1 MGRAAPAWLLRAAVL
16 AAVYVV
22 VAKLGLRYASIGQ
35 SISPVWPPTGVAL
48 AGLVILGPRYWPT
61 IFLGAF
67 VANVTTPIPL
77 GAALGIACGNTAEA
91 ALGAYLLRGH
101 APGAAAFVLD
111 NLDSVRRLV
120 VVAAPLAAVASAT
133 TGVTSLVASHAL
145 SGQPFGPA
153 LLTWW
158 AGDYVGALV
167 VTPVL
172 LAWQHRASAP
182 LDGREAL
189 EILIVMGAT
198 LVAAG
203 FVLGGLVPPA
213 FLRPSDYP
221 YLLFPFV
228 IAAALRFGPR
238 GASATTLAVAGVA
251 VGYAVR
257 GGGPFVMQ
265 TVPSTDASLLLY
277 IAILAVTGLTLG
289 AVAVQH
295 QRAQSAL
302 QDANE
307 NLRAAVHASPLAIY
321 AVDRDAIVRAWNPAA
336 ETLYGWRADEVIGRS
351 LPIVASDATDY
362 GRLRERVLRGE
373 VIRGAEITRRKKD
386 GSPLTVSLSIGPLHD
401 TAGRV
406 TGMLSVAADLTEV
419 RQLEVQYRQ
428 AQKMEVVGRLAGGI
442 AHDFNNLLTA
452 ILGTTT
458 LLMESLDPGSPASLD
473 AAEIVKTARRA
484 AGLTQQLLA
493 FSRRQMLAPRV
504 LDVNALVAN
513 LEVMLRRLI
522 GADVAL
528 HTRLA
533 PEPAVVR
540 ADPGQLEQAIV
551 NLVVNAR
558 DAMPSGGTVTVET
571 ATVELD
577 PSYVEMHAPAQPGSY
592 VRLGVSDTGVGMD
605 AATRAHL
612 FEPFFTTKEPGRGT
626 GLGLATVYG
635 IVKQSGGY
643 IWAYSEP
650 GHGTTFKIYLP
661 HVGAAPDTLAAGGAA
676 TPASALRGSETIL
689 VVEDEENVRRYTQR
703 ALEGLGYTVLTAANG
718 PEALRLAAAHA
729 RPIHLL
735 LADVVMPGMNGREV
749 GRHLSARRPEMRVL
763 YMSGYAAD
771 VVLQQGLLEP
781 ALVILQKPF
790 TPDLLALKVREVL
803 DASSMAGPPARQPTQ
818 TVSGTGRSLPLRD
831 APPE

>member
-1 MGRAAPAWLLRAAVL
+1 M
-16 AAVYVV
+16 
-22 VAKLGLRYASIGQ
+22 
-35 SISPVWPPTGVAL
+35 
-48 AGLVILGPRYWPT
+48 
-61 IFLGAF
+61 
-67 VANVTTPIPL
+67 
-77 GAALGIACGNTAEA
+77 
-91 ALGAYLLRGH
+91 
-101 APGAAAFVLD
+101 
-111 NLDSVRRLV
+111 
-120 VVAAPLAAVASAT
+120 
-133 TGVTSLVASHAL
+133 
-145 SGQPFGPA
+145 
-153 LLTWW
+153 
-158 AGDYVGALV
+158 
-167 VTPVL
+167 
-172 LAWQHRASAP
+172 
-182 LDGREAL
+182 
-189 EILIVMGAT
+189 
-198 LVAAG
+198 
-203 FVLGGLVPPA
+203 
-213 FLRPSDYP
+213 
-221 YLLFPFV
+221 
-228 IAAALRFGPR
+228 
-238 GASATTLAVAGVA
+238 
-251 VGYAVR
+251 
-257 GGGPFVMQ
+257 
-265 TVPSTDASLLLY
+265 
-277 IAILAVTGLTLG
+277 
-289 AVAVQH
+289 
-295 QRAQSAL
+295 
-302 QDANE
+302 
-307 NLRAAVHASPLAIY
+307 
-321 AVDRDAIVRAWNPAA
+321 
-336 ETLYGWRADEVIGRS
+336 
-351 LPIVASDATDY
+351 
-362 GRLRERVLRGE
+362 
-373 VIRGAEITRRKKD
+373 TRRKKD
-386 GSPLTVSLSIGPLHD
+386 GSPLTVSLSVGPLHD
-401 TAGRV
+401 SAGRV
-406 TGMLSVAADLTEV
+406 TGLLSVAADLTEV
-419 RQLEVQYRQ
+419 RQLEMQYRQ

-473 AAEIVKTARRA
+473 AAEIAKTARRA

-493 FSRRQMLAPRV
+493 FSRRQMLTPRV
-504 LDVNALVAN
+504 LDVNALVLN

-533 PEPAVVR
+533 PAPAVVR

-661 HVGAAPDTLAAGGAA
+661 HVGAPPEALEAGGAA

-689 VVEDEENVRRYTQR
+689 VVEDEENVRRYTRR
-703 ALEGLGYTVLTAANG
+703 ALEGLGYTVLVASDG

-749 GRHLSARRPEMRVL
+749 ARHLSARRPEMRVL

-781 ALVILQKPF
+781 TLAILQKPF
-790 TPDLLALKVREVL
+790 TPDVLALKVREVL
-803 DASSMAGPPARQPTQ
+803 AAGPTGGPPAPQPTR
-818 TVSGTGRSLPLRD
+818 TAPGIGRTLPLPD
-831 APPE
+831 APAE

>member
-1 MGRAAPAWLLRAAVL
+1 VRAVGRAAPAWLLRAVVL

-48 AGLVILGPRYWPT
+48 AGLVILGPRYWPA
-61 IFLGAF
+61 ILLGAF

-91 ALGAYLLRGH
+91 ALGAYLLRAH
-101 APGAAAFVLD
+101 APGGGPFVLD

-120 VVAAPLAAVASAT
+120 VVAAPLAALASAT

-167 VTPVL
+167 VAPVL
-172 LAWQHRASAP
+172 LAWQHRAGAP
-182 LDGREAL
+182 LDGREAFA
-189 EILIVMGAT
+189 ILIVMAAT

-203 FVLGGLVPPA
+203 FVLGGLVPPT
-213 FLRPSDYP
+213 FLRPTDYP

-289 AVAVQH
+289 ALAVQH
-295 QRAQSAL
+295 QRAQTAL

-321 AVDRDAIVRAWNPAA
+321 AVDRDAIVRTWNPAA
-336 ETLYGWRADEVIGRS
+336 EALYGWRGDEVVGQP
-351 LPIVASDATDY
+351 LPIVASDATEY

-373 VIRGAEITRRKKD
+373 VIRGAEIKRRKKD

-442 AHDFNNLLTA
+442 AHDFNNLLTV
-452 ILGTTT
+452 ILGMTT
-458 LLMESLDPGSPASLD
+458 LLIDSLDPGSQASLD
-473 AAEIVKTARRA
+473 AGEIAQTARRA

-493 FSRRQMLAPRV
+493 FSRRQVLAPRV
-504 LDVNALVAN
+504 LDVNALVTN
-513 LEVMLRRLI
+513 LEGMLRRLI
-522 GADVAL
+522 GEHVAL

-533 PEPAVVR
+533 PEPAIVR

-577 PSYVEMHAPAQPGSY
+577 PSYVETHAPAQPGSY

-661 HVGAAPDTLAAGGAA
+661 HVAAAPEALETGTVAA
-676 TPASALRGSETIL
+676 PAPVPRGSETIL
-689 VVEDEENVRRYTQR
+689 IADFDGLLRRLIRENI
-703 ALEGLGYTVLTAANG
+703 VLTTTTAA
-718 PEALRLAAAHA
+718 E
-729 RPIHLL
+729 
-735 LADVVMPGMNGREV
+735 
-749 GRHLSARRPEMRVL
+749 
-763 YMSGYAAD
+763 
-771 VVLQQGLLEP
+771 
-781 ALVILQKPF
+781 
-790 TPDLLALKVREVL
+790 
-803 DASSMAGPPARQPTQ
+803 
-818 TVSGTGRSLPLRD
+818 SLPVLVDPGQIEPDRGRQIALQSLPHVRQHLVD
-831 APPE
+831 

>member
-1 MGRAAPAWLLRAAVL
+1 MGRAAPAWLLRAVVL

-48 AGLVILGPRYWPT
+48 AGLIILGPRYWPA
-61 IFLGAF
+61 ILLGAF

-91 ALGAYLLRGH
+91 ALGAYLLRTRASG
-101 APGAAAFVLD
+101 PFVLD
-111 NLDSVRRLV
+111 DLGSVRRLV
-120 VVAAPLAAVASAT
+120 VVAAPLAALASGT
-133 TGVTSLVASHAL
+133 IGVTSLFASRAL
-145 SGQPFGPA
+145 GAEAFGPA

-158 AGDYVGALV
+158 AGDYLGALV
-167 VTPVL
+167 VAPVL
-172 LAWQHRASAP
+172 LAWGDRATSP
-182 LDGREAL
+182 LDRRAAF
-189 EILIVMGAT
+189 EILVVVSAT
-198 LVAAG
+198 LLVAG
-203 FVLGGLVPPA
+203 FVLGGLVPLA
-213 FLRPSDYP
+213 FLRPADYP

-238 GASATTLAVAGVA
+238 GASATTLAVASVA
-251 VGYAVR
+251 VGYTVR

-295 QRAQSAL
+295 RRAQNAL

-321 AVDRDAIVRAWNPAA
+321 AVDRDTIVRAWNPAA
-336 ETLYGWRADEVIGRS
+336 EALYGWRADEVIGRA
-351 LPIVASDATDY
+351 LPIVAADATEY
-362 GRLRERVLRGE
+362 MRLRERVLRGE
-373 VIRGAEITRRKKD
+373 VIRGVEMTRRKKD
-386 GSPLTVSLSIGPLHD
+386 GSPLTVSLSVGPLHD
-401 TAGRV
+401 SAGRV
-406 TGMLSVAADLTEV
+406 TGLLSVAADLTEV
-419 RQLEVQYRQ
+419 RQLEMQYRQ

-473 AAEIVKTARRA
+473 AAEIAKTARRA

-493 FSRRQMLAPRV
+493 FSRRQMLTPRV
-504 LDVNALVAN
+504 LDVNALVLN

-533 PEPAVVR
+533 PAPAVVR

-661 HVGAAPDTLAAGGAA
+661 HVGAPPEALEAGGAA

-689 VVEDEENVRRYTQR
+689 VVEDEENVRRYTRR
-703 ALEGLGYTVLTAANG
+703 ALEGLGYTVLVASDG

-749 GRHLSARRPEMRVL
+749 ARHLSARRPEMRVL

-781 ALVILQKPF
+781 TLAILQKPF
-790 TPDLLALKVREVL
+790 TPDVLALKVREVL
-803 DASSMAGPPARQPTQ
+803 AAGPTGGPPAPQPTR
-818 TVSGTGRSLPLRD
+818 TAPGIGRTLPLPD
-831 APPE
+831 APAE